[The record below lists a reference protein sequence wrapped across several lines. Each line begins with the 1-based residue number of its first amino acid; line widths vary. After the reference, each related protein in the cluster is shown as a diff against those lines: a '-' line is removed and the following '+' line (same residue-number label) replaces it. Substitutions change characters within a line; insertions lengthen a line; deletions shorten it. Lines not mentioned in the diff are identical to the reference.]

1 MKRTR
6 IYCDED
12 FKIVRDKLSAEL
24 KISKEEVT
32 LKLGK
37 LIDENYNLFRN
48 GLEKERLDLAKII
61 KPRNN
66 NKFDFNFGR
75 KIL

>member
-61 KPRNN
+61 KRKNN